1 MNVQSLYYFIA
12 VAQELNISQ
21 TARRLYISQ
30 QALSEQIR
38 KLEKQY
44 GAVFFERRPRFK
56 LTYQGEQMLAYAR
69 SVVQAEQLLAG
80 KLRSAQSGEKIKLSI
95 AAPSDSALAA
105 LPHVLEKYM
114 AKHPNVVPAIHTGTP
129 GHLREQLEEERIDV
143 YFGPQIR
150 LPSNYA
156 TERITRD
163 DLYFIVSRRMLA
175 AELGGEQAA
184 RSFAA
189 EKRRGIS
196 IAEACR
202 FPIAL
207 PPAETTMRT
216 AIELACMQQGETP
229 NLIMETSSNEMMFD
243 VCSMGTS
250 SSFVTRQLL
259 FSRIREGRFPETM
272 LYFPATGLDEGAWSC
287 AACRKG
293 AAPDYIADFMKCC
306 RETLQEIEAQMQELL
321 PQGEE

>member
-1 MNVQSLYYFIA
+1 MNAQSLYYFIA
-12 VAQELNISQ
+12 VAQDLNISR
-21 TARRLYISQ
+21 TAKRLYITQ

-44 GAVFFERRPRFK
+44 GAVFFERRPRLK
-56 LTYQGEQMLAYAR
+56 LTDQGEQMLAYAKNA
-69 SVVQAEQLLAG
+69 VQAEQALAA
-80 KLRSAQSGEKIKLSI
+80 KLRAAAGGSVRLSI

-105 LPHVLEKYM
+105 LPHVLGKYM
-114 AKHPNVVPAIHTGTP
+114 PEHPDVTPEIHTGTP
-129 GHLREQLEEERIDV
+129 AHLRRQLEEERIDV
-143 YFGPQIR
+143 YFGPHIS
-150 LPSNYA
+150 LPAGYA
-156 TERITRD
+156 AERITRD
-163 DLYFIVSRRMLA
+163 DLYFIISRGMLCA
-175 AELGGEQAA
+175 ALEREGRDPEAFI
-184 RSFAA
+184 R

-207 PPAETTMRT
+207 PPAETAVRT
-216 AIELACMQQGETP
+216 AIELACAQQGGTP
-229 NLIMETSSNEMMFD
+229 NLAMETSSNEMMFD
-243 VCSMGTS
+243 ICSMGLS

-259 FSRIREGRFPETM
+259 FSRIKEGRLPETV
-272 LYFPATGLDEGAWSC
+272 LYFPATGLDGGAWSC

-306 RETLQEIEAQMQELL
+306 RETLREIEAQMQELL